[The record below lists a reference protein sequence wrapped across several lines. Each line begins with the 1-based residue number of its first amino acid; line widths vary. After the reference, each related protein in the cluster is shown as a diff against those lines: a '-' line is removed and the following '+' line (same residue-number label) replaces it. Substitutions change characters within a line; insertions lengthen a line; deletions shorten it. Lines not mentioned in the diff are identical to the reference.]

1 MGTTMKLNSLIPVF
15 CLLLVSVCQGL
26 GLEGLKEQ
34 KAREGKKQV
43 GLPCKT
49 IVTEECTEKEVPRS
63 EEVCEWYSECKTEY
77 VKHCENSREKRGV
90 LQAVLLTSAIAS
102 QNGGTTTE
110 APARV
115 RCYNSPTTTCRHNHD
130 GTIDGQCHTS
140 YHRHC
145 YRARS
150 RRSASEEDCAQVPSR
165 HCNLT
170 PGAEE
175 GVWGEGL
182 SQGEPAKAGEDLCQG
197 GDFGL
202 LDLGFH
208 LGDI

>member
-1 MGTTMKLNSLIPVF
+1 MEP
-15 CLLLVSVCQGL
+15 L
-26 GLEGLKEQ
+26 GLVGWGKNNPLCSEQ
-34 KAREGKKQV
+34 PAKQSD
-43 GLPCKT
+43 C
-49 IVTEECTEKEVPRS
+49 CRS
-63 EEVCEWYSECKTEY
+63 EEVCEWYSEECKTEY

-102 QNGGTTTE
+102 QNTGTTTE

-175 GVWGEGL
+175 GAGVKVCRKVEL
-182 SQGEPAKAGEDLCQG
+182 PKLEKICAKVETLVC
-197 GDFGL
+197 
-202 LDLGFH
+202 
-208 LGDI
+208 

>member
-1 MGTTMKLNSLIPVF
+1 MGSPDCIPTTMQLNSLIPVV
-15 CLLLVSVCQGL
+15 CLLLVSACQGL

-34 KAREGKKQV
+34 KAREWKKQV

-49 IVTEECTEKEVPRS
+49 IVTEECSEEEVPRF
-63 EEVCEWYSECKTEY
+63 EEVCEWYKEECKTEY

-102 QNGGTTTE
+102 QNQGTTTE

-115 RCYNSPTTTCRHNHD
+115 RCYHSPTTTCRHNHD
-130 GTIDGQCHTS
+130 GTIDGECRTT
-140 YHRHC
+140 YTRHC
-145 YRARS
+145 YRAR
-150 RRSASEEDCAQVPSR
+150 RSAEDECAQVPAK

-175 GVWGEGL
+175 GVDAVKVCRQVKL
-182 SQGEPAKAGEDLCQG
+182 AKVEKVCAKVESLVC
-197 GDFGL
+197 
-202 LDLGFH
+202 
-208 LGDI
+208 

>member
-1 MGTTMKLNSLIPVF
+1 MGSPDSVSATMLLNSLIPAVCF
-15 CLLLVSVCQGL
+15 LLVSNSHSL
-26 GLEGLKEQ
+26 GLQGLKEQ

-49 IVTEECTEKEVPRS
+49 IVTEECTEKEVPRF
-63 EEVCEWYSECKTEY
+63 EEVCQWYSEECKTEY

-90 LQAVLLTSAIAS
+90 LQAILLTSAIAS
-102 QNGGTTTE
+102 QNPATTE

-130 GTIDGQCHTS
+130 GTIDGQCQTT
-140 YHRHC
+140 YHRYC

-150 RRSASEEDCAQVPSR
+150 RRSASEDCAQVPSR

-175 GVWGEGL
+175 GSGVKVCRKVNLPKLEKVC
-182 SQGEPAKAGEDLCQG
+182 AKVETLVC
-197 GDFGL
+197 
-202 LDLGFH
+202 
-208 LGDI
+208 

>member
-1 MGTTMKLNSLIPVF
+1 MGKLNSLIPVF

-49 IVTEECTEKEVPRS
+49 IVTEECAEKEVPRS
-63 EEVCEWYSECKTEY
+63 DEVCEWYSEECKTEY

-102 QNGGTTTE
+102 
-110 APARV
+110 
-115 RCYNSPTTTCRHNHD
+115 
-130 GTIDGQCHTS
+130 
-140 YHRHC
+140 
-145 YRARS
+145 
-150 RRSASEEDCAQVPSR
+150 R

-175 GVWGEGL
+175 GSGV
-182 SQGEPAKAGEDLCQG
+182 KVCRKVN
-197 GDFGL
+197 
-202 LDLGFH
+202 
-208 LGDI
+208 

>member
-1 MGTTMKLNSLIPVF
+1 MGSPDCVPTTMKLNSLIPVF

-34 KAREGKKQV
+34 TAREGKKQV

-63 EEVCEWYSECKTEY
+63 EEVCEWYSEECKTEY

-102 QNGGTTTE
+102 QNTG
-110 APARV
+110 
-115 RCYNSPTTTCRHNHD
+115 TTTCRHNHD

-150 RRSASEEDCAQVPSR
+150 RRSASEEEDCAQVPSR

-170 PGAEE
+170 PAAE
-175 GVWGEGL
+175 
-182 SQGEPAKAGEDLCQG
+182 
-197 GDFGL
+197 
-202 LDLGFH
+202 
-208 LGDI
+208 

>member
-1 MGTTMKLNSLIPVF
+1 MGSPDCVLTMQLNSLTPVV
-15 CLLLVSVCQGL
+15 CLLLVSACHSL

-34 KAREGKKQV
+34 KATREGKKQV

-49 IVTEECTEKEVPRS
+49 IVTEECIEKEVPRF
-63 EEVCEWYSECKTEY
+63 EEVCEWYSEECETGY

-90 LQAVLLTSAIAS
+90 LQAILLTSAIAS
-102 QNGGTTTE
+102 QNPATTE

-130 GTIDGQCHTS
+130 GTIDGQCQTT

-145 YRARS
+145 Y
-150 RRSASEEDCAQVPSR
+150 
-165 HCNLT
+165 LT

-175 GVWGEGL
+175 GAGVKVCRKVNL
-182 SQGEPAKAGEDLCQG
+182 AKLEKVCAKVDTLFCWRWHAGILRDL
-197 GDFGL
+197 FL
-202 LDLGFH
+202 NIFSPSF
-208 LGDI
+208 DIFF